1 MFCSNCGKPVDN
13 TPFCSNC
20 GAPVKLPAQQDFN
33 IAPAPEPIEAVPI
46 AEPVTEEAPA
56 VTEPVTEA
64 APAIAEPVT
73 EEAPAVTEPVTEA
86 APAIAEPVTEEA
98 PTEEPA
104 GEAPAAEAASVPET
118 PAAEGLVTS
127 PAETPEAEPA
137 PSPIQAV
144 PPMQEPAPVQ
154 QQVIPEASQAPKKKS
169 KAPFIILGVA
179 GGVIVLAAIA
189 VAAVFGYKSYTTTQ
203 KYNDAMKA
211 FESGNY
217 VEAKEAFE
225 ELGDY
230 EESEYY
236 AEYADVQ
243 IESDKLDKYVKDKDF
258 KNAISILKIRERFF
272 GDQRE
277 GKEAKALIKDYEFAD
292 QAFSAMDSKD
302 YNAALDKF
310 NNMSEDT
317 KRDYDYEIKLCGA
330 YSKAFAAKEE
340 NDWMGIIANLYGIQ
354 RQDLDL
360 RYLTD
365 PASDEDKVIAD
376 AYNNGNI
383 DYDKISSIMNPKDPE
398 QTELCGYALKGL
410 YYDKA
415 VETEKNKKYDD
426 AISMF
431 TELGDFLDSKDHLDA
446 CKKEKDKIE
455 KNAKS
460 YAEAEK
466 FFNNGEFYKAYAIY
480 KTLGG
485 YKDSKDKAAKCE
497 QPLPENG
504 SMKKNGGSGVSMKI
518 TAPSS
523 SSVFLK
529 FYNSK
534 GESIAQIF
542 IRAGEDATVKLN
554 AGTYTIKAAYGT
566 KWYGDV
572 DMFGEEGSYS
582 QLLNGSEQEFKL
594 KNNYKYN
601 LRLMASVAG
610 NVGSNA
616 VPGGASGM

>member
-20 GAPVKLPAQQDFN
+20 GAPVKLLSQQDFN

-46 AEPVTEEAPA
+46 AEPPAQEAPA

-73 EEAPAVTEPVTEA
+73 EA
-86 APAIAEPVTEEA
+86 APA
-98 PTEEPA
+98 EEPA
-104 GEAPAAEAASVPET
+104 GEAPVAEA
-118 PAAEGLVTS
+118 PA
-127 PAETPEAEPA
+127 AEPA
-137 PSPIQAV
+137 PAPIQAEAPVSEPV
-144 PPMQEPAPVQ
+144 PVPQAPIQEPAPVQ
-154 QQVIPEASQAPKKKS
+154 QPVMPEASQAPKKKS
-169 KAPFIILGVA
+169 KVPFIIFGVV
-179 GGVIVLAAIA
+179 GGLIVLAAIA

-243 IESDKLDKYVKDKDF
+243 IESDKLDEYVKDKDF

-277 GKEAKALIKDYEFAD
+277 GKEAKALIKDYEYAD
-292 QAFSAMDSKD
+292 QAFSAMDAKD

-340 NDWMGIIANLYGIQ
+340 NDWMGIITNLYGIQ

-383 DYDKISSIMNPKDPE
+383 DYDKISSILNPKDPE

-415 VETEKNKKYDD
+415 IETEKNKKYDD
-426 AISMF
+426 AINMF

-455 KNAKS
+455 KTVKA

-466 FFNNGEFYKAYAIY
+466 FFNNGEFYKAYEIY

-534 GESIAQIF
+534 GESVAQIF
-542 IRAGEDATVKLN
+542 IRAGKDATVKLS

-566 KWYGDV
+566 KWYGDT
-572 DMFGEEGSYS
+572 DLFGGEGSYS

-601 LRLMASVAG
+601 LRLLASVTG